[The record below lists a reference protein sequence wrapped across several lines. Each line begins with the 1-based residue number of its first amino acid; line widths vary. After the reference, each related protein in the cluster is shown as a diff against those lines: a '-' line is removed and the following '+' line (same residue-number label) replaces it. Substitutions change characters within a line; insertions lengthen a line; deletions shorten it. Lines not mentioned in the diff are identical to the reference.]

1 MPPKLVMTPLM
12 SNICSKTCPQVVQ
25 NNQTLKSQN
34 QSLNNQV
41 QTLQQTQ
48 KELKKQ
54 LNQMNTSNSI
64 KKELYTHPT
73 IENYSYCQSTGCPNL
88 KQQNQTLKNQNQTL
102 TNQVQTL
109 TAENNQLTNKLNQKN
124 QQNMQ
129 QLNIPGEFYI
139 SPYTTS
145 PQAQPLQ
152 KTCHPLTPHV
162 TPSFQMAREIR
173 TPYDQYWLKMYNTHS
188 LNENYNLP

>member
-1 MPPKLVMTPLM
+1 MVQPTVNPMNTMCKNRCNQVM
-12 SNICSKTCPQVVQ
+12 Q
-25 NNQTLKSQN
+25 NNKKLREQN
-34 QSLNNQV
+34 QSL
-41 QTLQQTQ
+41 TQ
-48 KELKKQ
+48 
-54 LNQMNTSNSI
+54 
-64 KKELYTHPT
+64 
-73 IENYSYCQSTGCPNL
+73 
-88 KQQNQTLKNQNQTL
+88 
-102 TNQVQTL
+102 QVQTL
-109 TAENNQLTNKLNQKN
+109 TSTNTQLTNQMNQMN
-124 QQNMQ
+124 QQNQ
-129 QLNIPGEFYI
+129 NAVANTENYI

>member
-25 NNQTLKSQN
+25 NNQTLQSQN
-34 QSLNNQV
+34 QSLKNQV
-41 QTLQQTQ
+41 KTLQQSQ
-48 KELKKQ
+48 KELTNQ
-54 LNQMNTSNSI
+54 LNQMNTSNSV
-64 KKELYTHPT
+64 KEFYTPPPN
-73 IENYSYCQSTGCPNL
+73 ICQSTCQNL
-88 KQQNQTLKNQNQTL
+88 TKQNQTLTNQNQTL

-129 QLNIPGEFYI
+129 QTKIGEFYI